1 MTMSKSIEK
10 KNGIRN
16 AIRASLDQLIKSG
29 TKITQTKV
37 IAGAVRENGTPI
49 GKSTLYAR
57 NVKTKEFIHADL
69 IKEIDTAIANQF
81 KKARRKTRA
90 ETIKDVKA
98 GKKELQAKNKALIDQ
113 IVMQQDKIK
122 VLTLSDNREQ
132 HGLASGEDN
141 VYIVSSVLN
150 IITQGAVSD
159 VRRVIAQYDDKYS
172 GTERL
177 KLANLNVERYL
188 KEIDNSRLIT
198 LKQSNTP
205 KSLSSRLN
213 IE

>member
-1 MTMSKSIEK
+1 MMSKDIEK

-16 AIRASLDQLIKSG
+16 AIRVSLDQLLNSG
-29 TKITQTKV
+29 TKITKTKV

-49 GKSTLYAR
+49 GKRTLYAR
-57 NVKTKEFIHADL
+57 NVKTKEFVHADL
-69 IKEIDTAIANQF
+69 IKEIDAAIVNQF
-81 KKARRKTRA
+81 KKAGRKTRS
-90 ETIKDVKA
+90 ETIKGLKA
-98 GKKELQAKNKALIDQ
+98 RQKDLLAENKALIDQ

-122 VLTLSDNREQ
+122 VLMLSDSREQ

-141 VYIVSSVLN
+141 VYILSSVLN
-150 IITQGAVSD
+150 KTTQGAVSD
-159 VRRVIAQYDDKYS
+159 IKRVLTQYHDKYS

-177 KLANLNVERYL
+177 KLANLNAERYL
-188 KEIDNSRLIT
+188 REINNSRLIT
-198 LKQSNTP
+198 LKQSKTP

>member
-1 MTMSKSIEK
+1 MSKSIEK

-16 AIRASLDQLIKSG
+16 AIRMSLDQLIKSG

-37 IAGAVRENGTPI
+37 IVGAVRENGTPI

-57 NVKTKEFIHADL
+57 NVKTKEFVHADL
-69 IKEIDTAIANQF
+69 IKEIDAARENQF
-81 KKARRKTRA
+81 RKSGRKTRT

-98 GKKELQAKNKALIDQ
+98 GQKDLQAENKALIDQ
-113 IVMQQDKIK
+113 IVMQQDRIR

-141 VYIVSSVLN
+141 VYVLSAVVN
-150 IITQGAVSD
+150 AVTQGAVAD
-159 VRRVIAQYDDKYS
+159 VRRVIAEYDDKYT

-177 KLANLNVERYL
+177 KLAKLNVERYL
-188 KEIDNSRLIT
+188 KEIENSRLIT

-205 KSLSSRLN
+205 KNISSRLN

>member
-1 MTMSKSIEK
+1 MSKSIEK

-16 AIRASLDQLIKSG
+16 AIRMSLDQLIKSG

-37 IAGAVRENGTPI
+37 IVGAVRENGTPI

-57 NVKTKEFIHADL
+57 NVKTKEFVHADL
-69 IKEIDTAIANQF
+69 IKEIDAARENQF
-81 KKARRKTRA
+81 RKSGRKTRT

-98 GKKELQAKNKALIDQ
+98 GQKDLQAENKALIDQ
-113 IVMQQDKIK
+113 IVMQQDRIR

-141 VYIVSSVLN
+141 VYVLSAVVN
-150 IITQGAVSD
+150 AVTQGAVAD
-159 VRRVIAQYDDKYS
+159 VRRVIAQYDDKYT

-177 KLANLNVERYL
+177 KLAKLNVERYL
-188 KEIDNSRLIT
+188 KEIENSRLIT

-205 KSLSSRLN
+205 KNISSRLN

>member
-1 MTMSKSIEK
+1 
-10 KNGIRN
+10 
-16 AIRASLDQLIKSG
+16 
-29 TKITQTKV
+29 
-37 IAGAVRENGTPI
+37 
-49 GKSTLYAR
+49 
-57 NVKTKEFIHADL
+57 
-69 IKEIDTAIANQF
+69 
-81 KKARRKTRA
+81 
-90 ETIKDVKA
+90 
-98 GKKELQAKNKALIDQ
+98 
-113 IVMQQDKIK
+113 MQQDKIK

-132 HGLASGEDN
+132 HGLASSEDN
-141 VYIVSSVLN
+141 VYILSSVLN

-177 KLANLNVERYL
+177 KLANFNVERYL

>member
-1 MTMSKSIEK
+1 MSKSIEK

-16 AIRASLDQLIKSG
+16 AIRASLEQLISSG

-37 IAGAVRENGTPI
+37 IYGAVRENGTPI

-57 NVKTKEFIHADL
+57 NVKTKEFVHADL
-69 IKEIDTAIANQF
+69 IKEIDAAIANQL
-81 KKARRKTRA
+81 KKSGRKTRA

-98 GKKELQAKNKALIDQ
+98 GLKDLQAENKALLDQ
-113 IVMQQDKIK
+113 VVMQQEKIR

-141 VYIVSSVLN
+141 TYILSSVLN
-150 IITQGAVSD
+150 KITQGAVSD
-159 VRRVIAQYDDKYS
+159 VKRVIAQYDDKYI

-177 KLANLNVERYL
+177 ELANLNVERYL
-188 KEIDNSRLIT
+188 REIDNSRLIT
-198 LKQSNTP
+198 LKQSKTP
-205 KSLSSRLN
+205 KSLSNRLN

>member
-1 MTMSKSIEK
+1 MSKGIEK

-16 AIRASLDQLIKSG
+16 AIRVSLAQLIKSG

-49 GKSTLYAR
+49 GKRTLYAR
-57 NVKTKEFIHADL
+57 NVKTKEFVHADL
-69 IKEIDTAIANQF
+69 IKEIDAAIANQF
-81 KKARRKTRA
+81 KKTGRKTRA
-90 ETIKDVKA
+90 ETIKGIKA
-98 GKKELQAKNKALIDQ
+98 GQKDLQAENKALIDQ
-113 IVMQQDKIK
+113 IVIQQDRIK

-141 VYIVSSVLN
+141 VYILSSVLN
-150 IITQGAVSD
+150 KITQGAVSD
-159 VRRVIAQYDDKYS
+159 IKRVLAQYHDKYS

-177 KLANLNVERYL
+177 KLANLNAERYL
-188 KEIDNSRLIT
+188 REIDNSRLIT
-198 LKQSNTP
+198 LKQSKTP